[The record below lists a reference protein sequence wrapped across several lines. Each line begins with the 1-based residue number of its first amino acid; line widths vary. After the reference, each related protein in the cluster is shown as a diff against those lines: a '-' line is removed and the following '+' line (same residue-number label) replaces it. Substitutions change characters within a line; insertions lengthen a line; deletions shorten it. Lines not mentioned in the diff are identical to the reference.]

1 MTVMRVY
8 VYIIDNR
15 NDCDSDGDK
24 RDLFESTVVLAVV
37 IITLKT
43 SGQSNLTKRPHC
55 RHR

>member
-24 RDLFESTVVLAVV
+24 RDLFESTVVVAVV